1 MAPLYWF
8 GPRFLLALAA
18 SDPFEHTLNINGR
31 ITILSPKLGKRPPDE
46 KGRKLKRHGVLSLDR
61 PEVVALDTH
70 RSTPEA
76 VGCFV

>member
-1 MAPLYWF
+1 MAPLYRF

-46 KGRKLKRHGVLSLDR
+46 KGRKLKRHGCAQPR
-61 PEVVALDTH
+61 PTEIVALDTH